1 MIGGGDLMGE
11 LMSLGSTEAEKL
23 AERFSATTR
32 PHLARI
38 LVDAASV
45 EIRRASGE
53 DVTTAAIAV
62 EASLANLALEEK
74 SLAIAAGRDLALRAS
89 LALIGKL
96 LGAP

>member
-11 LMSLGSTEAEKL
+11 LLALGDAEAKKL

-38 LVDAASV
+38 LTDAAAT

-62 EASLANLALEEK
+62 EASMANLVMEEK
-74 SLAIAAGRDLALRAS
+74 LIATAAARDLAFRAA
-89 LALIGKL
+89 LALIGRL